1 VSRFA
6 LACAGLL
13 LLLAPFGEGGR
24 RPDVLAALHLLAIGL
39 GLMAAMTL
47 AAPADPR
54 LRGRGNGLVA
64 IALAALVWSCVA
76 AAGASFRYAALLGVM
91 DRAATV
97 AVFAAGAILFRDEV
111 SLLRLRRIVVA
122 ATTVQAVLALAGTIA
137 AGPAGGARVFLN
149 RSQLAAYLAIGFFL
163 AVAAAAGAWRATAT
177 AGACQRHQ
185 RRSAVAWTVAAVLH
199 LAAILPLQSRGALLA
214 LAGGGLGLAASS
226 WSALP
231 RRARTA
237 LVAGAAVVAL
247 GGALLVEK
255 RFRDSED
262 PDRYTRLPIWRA
274 SLAMAAERPVLGLG
288 PGQFPHDAPRFNFPL
303 ERGPV
308 RYGRQ
313 FSGAHSLPLTLLAEE
328 GAPGLAL
335 GAVVVAGI
343 LAALL
348 RAGRAGAAADRRPS
362 GDAIR
367 GVGAAILALV
377 AQGLVEDLQERPA
390 ILLTIALVAGSACA
404 VARGWRLRA
413 ARGPGMRVDP
423 VVVSALA
430 IGAAC
435 LAAGGVLGPWLGWRE
450 AAAARALGAAGLRR
464 LERAARL
471 DPWNPWHREGLA
483 MAALQGGPPDRE
495 RYAAAAIHLD
505 EARRLAPREAR
516 LALLRARL
524 EAVAARSLF
533 PAGATAARAA
543 ALYDEAATLAPRD
556 PRPRLEQAG
565 WLAEQ
570 GRPRAARAALEA
582 AIAVEPNYRRA
593 RILLT
598 SLLEKEGEHVEARR
612 AYDALLASDEALRDY
627 VPDSGYAAEI
637 ARDAPEERNRAA
649 AGFEVRTH
657 CRDES

>member
-1 VSRFA
+1 MSRIA

-47 AAPADPR
+47 VGPADQR
-54 LRGRGNGLVA
+54 RRGRGNGLVA
-64 IALAALVWSCVA
+64 LALAALVWSCVA
-76 AAGASFRYAALLGVM
+76 AAGASFRYAALVGVM
-91 DRAATV
+91 DRTATV
-97 AVFAAGAILFRDEV
+97 AVFAAGAILFCDEA
-111 SLLRLRRIVVA
+111 SLLGLRRIAVA

-163 AVAAAAGAWRATAT
+163 AAAAAAGAR
-177 AGACQRHQ
+177 QRHE
-185 RRSAVAWTVAAVLH
+185 RRSAVAWTVAAALH

-226 WSALP
+226 WSAVP
-231 RRARTA
+231 RRARAA

-247 GGALLVEK
+247 GGALFVEK
-255 RFRDSED
+255 RFRDSDD

-274 SLAMAAERPVLGLG
+274 SLAMAAERPILGLG

-303 ERGPV
+303 ERSPV

-328 GAPGLAL
+328 GGPGLAL

-348 RAGRAGAAADRRPS
+348 RAGRAGAAADRRAP
-362 GDAIR
+362 GRDAIR
-367 GVGAAILALV
+367 GAGAVILALV
-377 AQGLVEDLQERPA
+377 AQGMVEDLQERPA
-390 ILLTIALVAGSACA
+390 ILLTAALVAGSACA
-404 VARGWRLRA
+404 VAHGRRRA
-413 ARGPGMRVDP
+413 AGPVMRVDP
-423 VVVSALA
+423 IAASALA
-430 IGAAC
+430 VGAAC

-450 AAAARALGAAGLRR
+450 AAAARAQGAAGLQR
-464 LERAARL
+464 LERSARL

-505 EARRLAPREAR
+505 EARRLAPRETR

-533 PAGATAARAA
+533 PAGATVARAA
-543 ALYDEAATLAPRD
+543 ALYDEAAALAPRD

-570 GRPRAARAALEA
+570 GRQGEARAALEA
-582 AIAVEPNYRRA
+582 AIALEPNYRRA

-598 SLLEKEGEHVEARR
+598 SLLEKEGEHEEARR

-637 ARDAPEERNRAA
+637 VRDAPQERDRAA
-649 AGFEVRTH
+649 AGFQVRTY
-657 CRDES
+657 CRDKS

>member
-1 VSRFA
+1 MSRIA

-47 AAPADPR
+47 AGPADQR
-54 LRGRGNGLVA
+54 RRGRGNGLVA
-64 IALAALVWSCVA
+64 LALAALVWSCVA
-76 AAGASFRYAALLGVM
+76 AAAASFRYAALVGVM
-91 DRAATV
+91 DRTATV
-97 AVFAAGAILFRDEV
+97 AVFAAGAILFRDEA
-111 SLLRLRRIVVA
+111 SLLGLRRIAVA
-122 ATTVQAVLALAGTIA
+122 ATTMQAVLALAGTIA

-163 AVAAAAGAWRATAT
+163 AAAAAAGAWRATAT
-177 AGACQRHQ
+177 AGAGQRHE
-185 RRSAVAWTVAAVLH
+185 RGSAVAWTVAAVLH

-214 LAGGGLGLAASS
+214 LAGGGLGLMASS

-231 RRARTA
+231 RRARAA

-247 GGALLVEK
+247 GGALFVEK
-255 RFRDSED
+255 RFRDSDD

-274 SLAMAAERPVLGLG
+274 SLAMAAERPILGLG
-288 PGQFPHDAPRFNFPL
+288 PGQFPHEAPRFNFPL
-303 ERGPV
+303 ERSPV
-308 RYGRQ
+308 RYGRE

-328 GAPGLAL
+328 GGPGLAL

-348 RAGRAGAAADRRPS
+348 RAGRAGAAADRRAP
-362 GDAIR
+362 GRDAIR
-367 GVGAAILALV
+367 GAGAVILALV
-377 AQGLVEDLQERPA
+377 AQGMVEDLQERPA
-390 ILLTIALVAGSACA
+390 ILLTAALVAGSACA
-404 VARGWRLRA
+404 VARGRRRA
-413 ARGPGMRVDP
+413 AGPVTRFDP
-423 VVVSALA
+423 IAASALA

-450 AAAARALGAAGLRR
+450 AVAARALGAAGLQR

-483 MAALQGGPPDRE
+483 MAALQGGPPDRQ

-505 EARRLAPREAR
+505 EARRLAPRETR

-543 ALYDEAATLAPRD
+543 ALYDEAAALAPRD

-570 GRPRAARAALEA
+570 GRQGEACAALEA

-598 SLLEKEGEHVEARR
+598 SLLEKEGEHEEARR

-637 ARDAPEERNRAA
+637 VRDAPQERDRAA
-649 AGFEVRTH
+649 AGFQVRTH